1 MIKCNSFDKCSAPIC
16 PLLDNAGMI
25 WFPDESVCTMFSK
38 AWIKRQRKIQ
48 NKTKNLDTC
57 YTFDM
62 LNKSI
67 TIGRAIKGI
76 DPDKDQNEEEQKWL
90 NKHPVKKEMSEEQKQ
105 KLRERMTK
113 MSVGNT
119 V

>member
-1 MIKCNSFDKCSAPIC
+1 MC
-16 PLLDNAGMI
+16 PLQEHIEDI
-25 WFPDESVCTMFSK
+25 WYPFEEICTMHSTP
-38 AWIKRQRKIQ
+38 WIKRQRKIQ
-48 NKTKNLDTC
+48 NKTKNFDTC
-57 YTFDM
+57 YTFAM

-113 MSVGNT
+113 MSAGDT